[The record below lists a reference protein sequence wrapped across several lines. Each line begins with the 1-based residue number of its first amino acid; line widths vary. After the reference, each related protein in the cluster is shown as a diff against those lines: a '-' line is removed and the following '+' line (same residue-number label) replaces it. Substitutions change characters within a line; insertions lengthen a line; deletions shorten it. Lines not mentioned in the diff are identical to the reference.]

1 MLPVLIT
8 IDTEYSSGLY
18 ARGIGGDWRANFDR
32 TIACR
37 TDDQEAGIFYQ
48 MDVLDRHGLTG
59 VFFVDPMPALV
70 WGQEAVDAVV
80 QPLLARGHDV
90 QLHLHPEWLAFAPD
104 NPLNGRTGQNI
115 KDFSLEDQ
123 AVLLRLGMES
133 LMAAG
138 APRPIAFRAG
148 NYGAND
154 DTLRALASLDLRYDS
169 SHAPGI
175 AGSACALSLSAGDHH
190 PVQHPANGHGV
201 IEVPIAAIAASGDG
215 QRHGQITA
223 LSFAEMQA
231 AIRYARAQDW
241 QALVLVSHSFEMFNR
256 DKMRVNALVM
266 RRFERLCAW
275 IEDEPGVETAGF
287 PVLDACGALIP
298 RAPAAIRP
306 GLLPHSHWRTG
317 RRMIEQAIANQLYG

>member
-18 ARGIGGDWRANFDR
+18 ARGLGSDWRANFDR

-80 QPLLARGHDV
+80 QPIIARGHDV
-90 QLHLHPEWLAFAPD
+90 QLHMHPEWLAFAPD
-104 NPLNGRTGQNI
+104 NPLNGRTGGNI
-115 KDFSLEDQ
+115 KDFSLDDQ
-123 AVLLRLGMES
+123 TRLIALGAEI
-133 LMAAG
+133 LVRAG

-154 DTLRALASLDLRYDS
+154 DTLRALAGLGLVYDS

-175 AGSACALSLSAGDHH
+175 SGSACALSLGAGDHH
-190 PVQHPANGHGV
+190 PLYHHGV
-201 IEVPIAAIAASGDG
+201 IEVPIAAIDAAGDG

-231 AIRYARAQDW
+231 AIRFARVQGW

-256 DKMRVNALVM
+256 DKMCVNALVM

-275 IEDEPGVETAGF
+275 MADEPGIETAGF
-287 PVLDACGALIP
+287 PVLDACKALIP
-298 RAPAAIRP
+298 RQGKAIP
-306 GLLPHSHWRTG
+306 SGLLPHSRWRTG
-317 RRMIEQAIANQLYG
+317 TRMIEQAIANQLYG